1 MHKWLENLH
10 GFENICKLPVAYT
23 FKDMFSKILQK
34 VVLLKYFK
42 FWFDM
47 CSKML
52 IFNVPFGEQI
62 PIFQKQKQKYKNVM
76 KTIKF

>member
-10 GFENICKLPVAYT
+10 GFANICKLPVAYT
-23 FKDMFSKILQK
+23 FKYMFSKILQK

-47 CSKML
+47 CSKKL

-62 PIFQKQKQKYKNVM
+62 SIFQKQKQKYKNVM

>member
-1 MHKWLENLH
+1 
-10 GFENICKLPVAYT
+10 
-23 FKDMFSKILQK
+23 MFSKILQK